1 MLIWRSLPDRKAGE
15 GRRLLETP
23 DSMERKTAAHLFYG
37 NRRHQHERP
46 GGDSDG

>member
-23 DSMERKTAAHLFYG
+23 DSMERK
-37 NRRHQHERP
+37 NQVK
-46 GGDSDG
+46 GGKKHVSD